1 MVNMRDVAARAGV
14 SVATVS
20 NFLNSPEIVTEA
32 TREKVSAAIVATG
45 YAPNEAA
52 RQLRSGRSRM
62 VAFVALE
69 LDNAYVSAVIAGLEQ
84 RAAEH
89 GLFVSIIC
97 TNGDLAREARYLRM
111 LLQQRVYGVL
121 LASGH
126 TRGEELDLLLS
137 KGVPTV
143 LIDDPAS
150 DGDFPSVTVDDET
163 GGRLAA
169 AHLLETGARRICFVG
184 DPSATFQVADRL
196 RGSREVIAEA
206 PGTQLEVIPAAERTI
221 GAGLQVGMSLT
232 ERRPSERPDAVFAAN
247 DSLAIG
253 ILEALRRDPGLRVP
267 EDIRVMGY
275 DDNPLAASEAISL
288 STIRRP
294 REELGGMAL
303 DLLRERSEA
312 PNAAR
317 PRRIVIE
324 PELVVRK
331 TTRSPD

>member
-1 MVNMRDVAARAGV
+1 MVNMRDVAAHAGV

-20 NFLNSPEIVTEA
+20 NFLNSPQIVAEA
-32 TREKVSAAIVATG
+32 TRAKVGAAIEATG

-97 TNGDLAREARYLRM
+97 TNGDLAREARYVRM
-111 LLQQRVYGVL
+111 LVQQRVYGVL

-126 TRGEELDLLLS
+126 TRGGELELLHS

-143 LIDDPAS
+143 LIDDPAAA
-150 DGDFPSVTVDDET
+150 GIFPSISVDDRV

-169 AHLLETGARRICFVG
+169 AHLLESGARRICFVG
-184 DPSATFQVADRL
+184 DPSDTFQVAERL
-196 RGSREVIAEA
+196 QGAREAISES
-206 PGTQLEVIPAAERTI
+206 PGTRLEVVPAGERTI

-232 ERRPSERPDAVFAAN
+232 ERAPAQRPDAVLAAN

-267 EDIRVMGY
+267 QDVRVMGY

-294 REELGGMAL
+294 REELGYMAL
-303 DLLRERSEA
+303 DLLREDAEA
-312 PNAAR
+312 SDVEG
-317 PRRIVIE
+317 PRHIVIQ

-331 TTRSPD
+331 TTRLL